1 MRSIELT
8 IVFTLIFS
16 ANVINCYSQDSEP
29 CRAKLLYLSKSYEGD
44 CKKGLAH
51 GEGIATGEDYYKG
64 EFKKGLPH
72 GKGRYVWFD
81 GSIYDGDWIHGQKDG
96 IGELRLPRK
105 DLPDSVVVGYWRN
118 DEYIGI
124 YENRYELISKTPDV
138 LSIGFIEKG
147 GMNQLSLI
155 FTLRKHPITVQGL
168 SVTNL
173 YGSGMEMNRGVIY
186 RNIKYPWQGSI
197 RFTYLDETSSG
208 AELKYVE
215 LVVKINTPGSWE
227 IRIDLRDKS

>member
-51 GEGIATGEDYYKG
+51 GEGIAMGEDYYKG

-96 IGELRLPRK
+96 YGIFTQKIMNRDTVTE
-105 DLPDSVVVGYWRN
+105 GYWKKDRYVGKEN
-118 DEYIGI
+118 LPSYKVSVRRDI
-124 YENRYELISKTPDV
+124 NRYTFTKVRDDGADIRVNFMRSVGTKNVDIRNFVVDYNSGSESRGNGYIILEGIKFPFV
-138 LSIGFIEKG
+138 CNLSYATMDN
-147 GMNQLSLI
+147 MNSTLLNI
-155 FTLRKHPITVQGL
+155 VFNFT
-168 SVTNL
+168 
-173 YGSGMEMNRGVIY
+173 
-186 RNIKYPWQGSI
+186 
-197 RFTYLDETSSG
+197 
-208 AELKYVE
+208 
-215 LVVKINTPGSWE
+215 INEPGSW
-227 IRIDLRDKS
+227 LLMLSNN